1 MYLHRIYRPPAPY
14 TASPIFFE
22 HFLHVPRARLCCSDG
37 HCCACAWV
45 SFAVLLQKV
54 VDFVCL
60 VSNRWGGGI
69 ILRACTVPP
78 YTPPSC
84 YGPPRPLARHTQ
96 KPVINLE
103 SVSKTII
110 YYCVSLT
117 TWVRQELS
125 FFSIQIL
132 VV

>member
-60 VSNRWGGGI
+60 VSNRRGGGGSF
-69 ILRACTVPP
+69 CVPAQCP
-78 YTPPSC
+78 HTHRHLVMA
-84 YGPPRPLARHTQ
+84 PRPLTPHTQ